1 MRNGNFFGI
10 HLRGIYGL
18 CNTPVV
24 EKIKIVFAY
33 RWKVCL
39 KGLTFET
46 ICCNIQKDVCYNAF
60 VRVSVAVVFVFYVT
74 SIRFRNKRSKER
86 EASKWSSAERSERRP
101 LRYASATN

>member
-1 MRNGNFFGI
+1 MRNGNFFSI

-33 RWKVCL
+33 RRKVCL

-60 VRVSVAVVFVFYVT
+60 VTVSVAVV
-74 SIRFRNKRSKER
+74 
-86 EASKWSSAERSERRP
+86 
-101 LRYASATN
+101 